1 MSVLARFLVLTAL
14 RWLPVGL
21 IIPVVVLLPL
31 DRGLSL
37 AEVGAA
43 LSAQGVVVL
52 LLELPTGGLAD
63 AWGRRPVLLLS
74 SVLALSSYLT
84 VLAAHHAA
92 TLAVAYVLMGA
103 SRALDSGPL
112 SAWFV
117 DESGATPTEVASGLG
132 RAGAVVGTSI
142 AAGSLLSGALLA
154 WLPVDH
160 ATALAVPYAV
170 AVVLVVV
177 QVVVVL
183 VLMSEHREH
192 VGSLAASVR
201 ATGPT
206 IVSALGL
213 LRCSRVLAALV
224 AVELFWGFGMA
235 AFESLTPVR
244 LGELLGESGDA
255 AAVMGPVSA
264 AAWAVSALG
273 AAVVGP
279 MVRRWSAVSVSVA
292 LRLVQG
298 TTVVVMGLVG
308 GPVWLVVAFLS
319 TYAVHSAAGVV
330 YESLLHEQAESANRA
345 TVLSLSSMAMHP
357 GGSLGVLVLGV
368 VAATWGTGTAFVVA
382 GVVTAAAAPLFL
394 VRERGGTPRP
404 GREGRRTLGAGTVQ
418 ER

>member
-1 MSVLARFLVLTAL
+1 MSVLTRFLVLTAL

-21 IIPVVVLLPL
+21 IVPVVVLLPL

-37 AEVGAA
+37 GEIGAA
-43 LSAQGVVVL
+43 LSVQGLVVL
-52 LLELPTGGLAD
+52 VLELPTGGLAD

-74 SVLALSSYLT
+74 SALALASYVT

-92 TLAVAYVLMGA
+92 TLALAYALMGA

-117 DESGATPTEVASGLG
+117 DESGASPAQVTSGLG
-132 RAGAVVGTSI
+132 RAGAVVGASI
-142 AAGSLLSGALLA
+142 GAGALLSGALVA
-154 WLPVDH
+154 WLPVAH

-170 AVVLVVV
+170 AVALVLV
-177 QVVVVL
+177 QVAAVL
-183 VLMSEHREH
+183 ALMHEHRDH
-192 VGSLAASVR
+192 RGSLAASVR

-206 IVSALGL
+206 IVSAVRL
-213 LRCSRVLAALV
+213 LRRSRVLAALV

-235 AFESLTPVR
+235 AFESFTPVR
-244 LGELLGESGDA
+244 LGELLAESGDA

-264 AAWAVSALG
+264 AAWGVSALG
-273 AAVVGP
+273 AAVVAP
-279 MVRRWSAVSVSVA
+279 LVRRWSAVSVSVV

-298 TTVVVMGLVG
+298 ATVVTMGLVG

-357 GGSLGVLVLGV
+357 GGSLGMLVLGG
-368 VAATWGTGTAFVVA
+368 VAGTWSTGAAFVLA

-394 VRERGGTPRP
+394 VRDRARAEPSP
-404 GREGRRTLGAGTVQ
+404 VP
-418 ER
+418 

>member
-1 MSVLARFLVLTAL
+1 MSVLSRFLVLTAL

-21 IIPVVVLLPL
+21 IVPVVVLLPL

-37 AEVGAA
+37 GEIGAA
-43 LSAQGVVVL
+43 LSVQGLVVL

-74 SVLALSSYLT
+74 SALALASYAT

-92 TLAVAYVLMGA
+92 TLALAYALMGA

-117 DESGATPTEVASGLG
+117 DESGASPDQVTSGLG

-142 AAGSLLSGALLA
+142 GAGALLSGALVA
-154 WLPVDH
+154 WLPVSH
-160 ATALAVPYAV
+160 ATALAVPYAAAV
-170 AVVLVVV
+170 ALVLV
-177 QVVVVL
+177 QVVAVL
-183 VLMSEHREH
+183 VLMHEHRAH
-192 VGSLAASVR
+192 RGSLRSSVR
-201 ATGPT
+201 ATVPT

-213 LRCSRVLAALV
+213 LRRSRVLAALV
-224 AVELFWGFGMA
+224 AVELFWGFGMV
-235 AFESLTPVR
+235 AFESFTPVR

-264 AAWAVSALG
+264 AAWGVSALG
-273 AAVVGP
+273 AALVAP
-279 MVRRWSAVSVSVA
+279 FVRRWSAVSVSVT

-298 TTVVVMGLVG
+298 ATVVAMGLVG
-308 GPVWLVVAFLS
+308 GPVWLVVAFLA

-330 YESLLHEQAESANRA
+330 YESLLHQQAESANRA

-357 GGSLGVLVLGV
+357 GGSVGMLVLGA
-368 VAATWGTGTAFVVA
+368 VAGTWSTGAAFVLA

-394 VRERGGTPRP
+394 VRPRARVEP
-404 GREGRRTLGAGTVQ
+404 ATVS
-418 ER
+418 